1 MAPPAPAPPAV
12 AAPAPTGDR
21 SALLSAIQGGARL
34 RKAVTNDRS
43 AAALSGKVIGDASAP
58 EQHYVP
64 PPREPSPPPP
74 APPAQVPFQ
83 TPEMAPT
90 NPNRES
96 VGWFADL
103 AANQTMHEP
112 MPSMAEEAEEEH
124 AAAVP
129 QIQVDAAQESDPLQ
143 DVDFATGKVL

>member
-1 MAPPAPAPPAV
+1 MAPPV
-12 AAPAPTGDR
+12 IAAPVPTGDR
-21 SALLSAIQGGARL
+21 GALLSAIQGGARL

-74 APPAQVPFQ
+74 AAVAPPVLM
-83 TPEMAPT
+83 TPAMAPNAST
-90 NPNRES
+90 NSNRES

-103 AANQTMHEP
+103 AANQAVHEP
-112 MPSMAEEAEEEH
+112 MPSMAEEAEDEH
-124 AAAVP
+124 AAVP
-129 QIQVDAAQESDPLQ
+129 HIQVDTPQENDPMA
-143 DVDFATGKVL
+143 DVDFSTGKMT